1 MLTAPV
7 DHPLN
12 LTMQTI
18 VTTASWGL
26 TAVLLAVA
34 FHYSVR
40 ERTPFYVLIVLAV
53 LLGAFVEPL
62 YDAAMMLWFYAPG
75 MWSHFSAFEIPQPVW
90 THSGY
95 AILYATPALF
105 INRRIASGKFRPGDL
120 YAWAGIEFAMSCT
133 FEMTVINAGCYEY
146 WGPHV
151 FRVFEYPLVIGI
163 LETAQVMCF
172 AVAAAMLRQRAARP
186 TSLLAL
192 FALFPA
198 SFIMGNLGL
207 GGPLVIAMH
216 LDTPSTALV
225 YVGTLL
231 SIGFALLA
239 IRLAANVS
247 ALLIDE
253 RPEFAVRA
261 ELTTTYVM
269 GAGAR

>member
-18 VTTASWGL
+18 VTAASWGL
-26 TAVLLAVA
+26 TALLLLVA
-34 FHYSVR
+34 LRYSLR
-40 ERTPFYVLIVLAV
+40 ERTPFYVLLVLAV
-53 LLGAFVEPL
+53 IVGAFVEPL
-62 YDAAMMLWFYAPG
+62 YDTAMMLWFYAPG
-75 MWSHFSAFEIPQPVW
+75 MWSHFSAFGIPQPVW

-105 INRRIASGKFRPGDL
+105 INRRIASGTYQPNDL
-120 YAWAGIEFAMSCT
+120 YVWAGIEFAMSCT

-172 AVAAAMLRQRAARP
+172 AVAAAVLRRRVSRP
-186 TSLLAL
+186 VSLLAL

-198 SFIMGNLGL
+198 IFIMGNLGF
-207 GGPLVIAMH
+207 GGPLVIALH
-216 LDTPSTALV
+216 FDAPSAALV
-225 YVGTLL
+225 YAGTLL

-247 ALLIDE
+247 ELLIDE
-253 RPEFAVRA
+253 PPEIAVRA
-261 ELTTTYVM
+261 ELMTTYVM
-269 GAGAR
+269 GTGTR